1 MKTWI
6 FFSFLWYGPIKSQSR
21 RTPVSLF
28 AWWKIFFCESED
40 CLLSKKGSREVVT
53 SRHMRPCFIL
63 FGIIAFHSHAR
74 HNRHFI
80 GDIQEIQQVFPIFMW
95 HFMFMWN
102 FKCNSSNVNIDF
114 WYCKKLAWNI
124 DFGNPPSEL
133 SNTRKADKCL
143 SYISNRSQKIG
154 GISQESNRGL
164 LGGRRKRYLYPTE
177 PQLW

>member
-1 MKTWI
+1 MSALDFSYACLENKIPSREKQCFHFYSGNVSYSVKTWI

-28 AWWKIFFCESED
+28 AWWKFFFCESED

-124 DFGNPPSEL
+124 DFG
-133 SNTRKADKCL
+133 
-143 SYISNRSQKIG
+143 
-154 GISQESNRGL
+154 
-164 LGGRRKRYLYPTE
+164 
-177 PQLW
+177 